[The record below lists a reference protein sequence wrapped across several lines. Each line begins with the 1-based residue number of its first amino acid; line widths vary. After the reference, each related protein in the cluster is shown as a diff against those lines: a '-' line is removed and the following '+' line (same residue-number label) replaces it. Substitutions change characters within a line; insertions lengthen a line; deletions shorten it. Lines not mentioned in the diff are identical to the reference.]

1 MVVTRNQQ
9 GLKSAYR
16 SEVLKFFKFKHNH
29 KVFLLD
35 YEKFFY
41 SVYNSPCITVE
52 LYTEVHFKNVL
63 NIFKMRVG
71 KIAKL

>member
-1 MVVTRNQQ
+1 MVVARNQQ

-29 KVFLLD
+29 KVFFLD
-35 YEKFFY
+35 YEKIFY
-41 SVYNSPCITVE
+41 SVYNSPCITVK

-63 NIFKMRVG
+63 NILK
-71 KIAKL
+71 

>member
-1 MVVTRNQQ
+1 MVVTHNQQ

-29 KVFLLD
+29 KVFFLD
-35 YEKFFY
+35 YGKEFY
-41 SVYNSPCITVE
+41 SVYNSQCITVN
-52 LYTEVHFKNVL
+52 LYTEVHLKNVL

-71 KIAKL
+71 KITKL

>member
-35 YEKFFY
+35 YEKKIY
-41 SVYNSPCITVE
+41 SVYNSPCITVK
-52 LYTEVHFKNVL
+52 LYTNVL

>member
-1 MVVTRNQQ
+1 MLVNQQ

-16 SEVLKFFKFKHNH
+16 CEVLKFFKFKHNH
-29 KVFLLD
+29 KVFLL
-35 YEKFFY
+35 YHEKKFY
-41 SVYNSPCITVE
+41 SVYNSPCITVK
-52 LYTEVHFKNVL
+52 LYTEVHLKNVL